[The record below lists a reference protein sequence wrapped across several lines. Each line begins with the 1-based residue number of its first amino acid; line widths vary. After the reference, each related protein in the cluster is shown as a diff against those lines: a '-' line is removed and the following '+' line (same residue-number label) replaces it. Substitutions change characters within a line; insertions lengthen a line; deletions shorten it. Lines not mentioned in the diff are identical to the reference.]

1 MNISSLAGLTIA
13 TLPDSGP
20 LLASEQDAVDVMGE
34 LYGSGADV
42 VVVPVA
48 RLGPGFWELETRV
61 AGHFIQKFI
70 TYGLRLAF
78 VGDLSAEL
86 AASGA
91 LRDYVREC
99 NRGGQVIFASD
110 AAELARRLG

>member
-1 MNISSLAGLTIA
+1 MTISTAAGLTVA
-13 TLPDSGP
+13 TLPASGP
-20 LLASEQDAVDVMGE
+20 LLATEQDAVDVMGE
-34 LYGSGADV
+34 LYGTGADLV
-42 VVVPVA
+42 AVPVS
-48 RLGPGFWELETRV
+48 RLGPGFWQLETRV

-70 TYGLRLAF
+70 TYGLRVAF

-86 AASGA
+86 AASSA

-99 NRGGQVIFASD
+99 NRGGQVVFAAD

>member
-1 MNISSLAGLTIA
+1 MNISSIAGLTIA

-42 VVVPVA
+42 VALPVS
-48 RLGPGFWELETRV
+48 RLGPGFWQLDTRV

-70 TYGLRLAF
+70 TYGVRVAF
-78 VGDLSAEL
+78 LGKLSAEL
-86 AASGA
+86 AASAA

-99 NRGGQVIFASD
+99 NRGGQVSFAAD
-110 AAELARRLG
+110 AAELERRLG